1 MNVGKTTI
9 RNNEIRNNAPV
20 PLGQVKA
27 VRPIGIMLRPPWL
40 RPLVSSASE
49 SDSNL
54 PTSDIL
60 IHGQWGGHNGS
71 FFSWP
76 HHRNWD
82 LSFVWRTFWSL
93 PYACTV
99 KILRFLRRTDSSANF
114 GLRMLRQRGMIFP
127 RWLSLTG
134 IHYYAW
140 TVNVCSQ
147 CIIRTCS
154 LLWDG
159 IFETFKEQG
168 IDSASRYDNSV
179 PYRFPAPID
188 CYKISAQITFRW
200 HRKSVIIVYRVPE
213 FLSCRM
219 IWVPHPLSRAN
230 WLLPLGMGK
239 SVTFF
244 YNAVY
249 HCALTLG
256 TPMILTLT

>member
-1 MNVGKTTI
+1 
-9 RNNEIRNNAPV
+9 
-20 PLGQVKA
+20 
-27 VRPIGIMLRPPWL
+27 MLRPPWL
-40 RPLVSSASE
+40 RSLVSSASE

-54 PTSDIL
+54 LNSDIL

-140 TVNVCSQ
+140 TVNVCSP
-147 CIIRTCS
+147 CILRTCTDAAYS
-154 LLWDG
+154 EMV
-159 IFETFKEQG
+159 FETFP
-168 IDSASRYDNSV
+168 S
-179 PYRFPAPID
+179 RFPAPID
-188 CYKISAQITFRW
+188 CYKISARITFRW
-200 HRKSVIIVYRVPE
+200 HRKSAIIVYRVPE

-230 WLLPLGMGK
+230 WPLL
-239 SVTFF
+239 FF
-244 YNAVY
+244 FSLYAQ
-249 HCALTLG
+249 
-256 TPMILTLT
+256 